1 MIDFTGPGIYPGV
14 PELSYHARDFGP
26 RESLSSTEAKRI
38 LEAPAV
44 FRWWRDHPQ
53 PPRHEFDLGHV
64 VHSLVLGT
72 GLDLYV
78 HDWPDLRSKAAREDV
93 AQARAAGMV
102 PVKRA
107 DYEDLSAVAD
117 AVLTDPLAGPLFQGG
132 TPEQSIYATDPDT
145 GAWMR
150 GRLDWVTDYDGQP
163 AIVDLKTTGRSAI
176 PTDFARDAA
185 SYDYAVQREFYRLI
199 WAQLG
204 GGEDVTFLHVVVSKT
219 QPHLVMVGEMDFDF
233 AGVGRSKV
241 RRALNTY
248 AHCLATDTWPGIPPI
263 IHRLAP
269 PAYYINAEEELEA
282 ELEIH

>member
-1 MIDFTGPGIYPGV
+1 MSGFTGPGVYPGV

-44 FRWWRDHPQ
+44 FRWYRDHPE
-53 PPRHEFDLGHV
+53 PPKDSFDAGHV
-64 VHSLVLGT
+64 IHSLVLGT

-163 AIVDLKTTGRSAI
+163 AIVDLKTTARSAV

-185 SYDYAVQREFYRLI
+185 TYDYALQREFYRLI

-219 QPHLVMVGEMDFDF
+219 PPHLVAVGEMSYDFES
-233 AGVGRSKV
+233 VGKAHV
-241 RRALNTY
+241 RRALDTY

-263 IHRLAP
+263 VHRLQAP
-269 PAYYINAEEELEA
+269 AWYVAAEDDLEA
-282 ELEIH
+282 EMEMH